1 MCETATISSEGGGR
15 GGGGVGKASRNNVIL
30 KGGRVGNRIPSSAA
44 LSNVKRNRLL
54 IIDFPIR
61 QIQSNVILN
70 NYFNN
75 K

>member
-1 MCETATISSEGGGR
+1 MCETATISSEGGG
-15 GGGGVGKASRNNVIL
+15 GGGVGKASKNNVIL